1 MANTKKKLGAA
12 LSALALVIGAVP
24 GTVELAFAVPVKGGQ
39 ILDRGRFPRTIHIV
53 MLITVTALVAGIL
66 IASKKSDTP
75 ASP

>member
-12 LSALALVIGAVP
+12 LSALALMIGAVP
-24 GTVELAFAVPVKGGQ
+24 GTVGMASAYGVDGQ
-39 ILDRGRFPRTIHIV
+39 ILDKGRFPRTIHIV
-53 MLITVTALVAGIL
+53 ILITVTALVAGIL